1 MGKIFYIFGKS
12 ASGKDS
18 IYQRLLNDPEI
29 ALQNVVLYT
38 TRPIRTGEREGVE
51 YHFIDE
57 REAVRLSA
65 AGLVIEERAYRTIY
79 GIWKYMTV
87 QDEAFDLNKGSFL
100 MTGTLASY
108 LSIRQFFGDEKVVP
122 FYVYV
127 DDGVR
132 LQRALL
138 REQAQAEPKYAEMCR
153 RFLADEEDFAEE
165 KLAAAGITTGYENAD
180 LDTCTAR
187 ILEEI
192 KRYTRGE

>member
-1 MGKIFYIFGKS
+1 MGMIFYIFGKS

-18 IYQRLLNDPEI
+18 IYKKLLNTPE
-29 ALQNVVLYT
+29 AELKSVVLYT

-51 YHFIDE
+51 YHFIDGQ
-57 REAVRLSA
+57 EAERLSA
-65 AGLVIEERAYRTIY
+65 QGLVIEERAYDTVY

-87 QDEAFDLNKGSFL
+87 QDADFDLSKGNFL

-108 LSIRQFFGDEKVVP
+108 LSIRRFFGAEKVIP

-153 RFLADEEDFAEE
+153 RFLADEADFSAER
-165 KLAAAGITTGYENAD
+165 LAAAGITTGYENAD
-180 LDTCTAR
+180 LEICTAR

-192 KRYTRGE
+192 KRYSRV